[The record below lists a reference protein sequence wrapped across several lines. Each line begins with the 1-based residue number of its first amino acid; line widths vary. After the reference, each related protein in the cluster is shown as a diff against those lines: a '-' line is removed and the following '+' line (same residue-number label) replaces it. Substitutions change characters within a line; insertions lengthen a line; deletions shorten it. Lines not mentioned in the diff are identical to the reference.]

1 MKPKTYNNG
10 AWSQGRFDSF
20 IKGLIR
26 SGLQKWGP
34 KHQCIKTARVRRG
47 WYLCTG
53 CSKEVPSSI
62 MRELKTKPGEFKRV
76 KNIYAD
82 HINPI
87 VDPAVGRRS
96 WDEVIE
102 RAFVEVEGYQALC
115 YECHSS
121 KTDKEKLIARDRINK
136 EKRNGKN

>member
-1 MKPKTYNNG
+1 
-10 AWSQGRFDSF
+10 
-20 IKGLIR
+20 
-26 SGLQKWGP
+26 
-34 KHQCIKTARVRRG
+34 
-47 WYLCTG
+47 
-53 CSKEVPSSI
+53 